1 MLVSSYV
8 NGFGA
13 ASFGQARSLFEV
25 AAIAVQRAQSPGGGF
40 GNAFGLAT
48 SFEAFT
54 AASAA
59 RRPETFVS
67 SGVFCRVP
75 DVRGLFSIECFAN
88 AKRGP
93 ADDPAKALQRA
104 TDLLMN
110 QIPLFEDTRTAQQRG
125 EPIKVKL
132 PDGSTE
138 AVRIPAFP
146 MNPVLSIGGGYDGL
160 IGGGTMQFAA
170 PAMLLAGALSAPPP
184 SVVPAFASPTAFTF
198 TRDAGAIAG
207 YFTQVANNFG
217 RLLAEMKARG
227 NTPAVTPLV
236 PETVIVRPDSVEVKK
251 RSLAPIIGAA
261 AAMIGLTAIGAVAAA
276 KHKPAMAYED
286 DLPSPAFGRRRHH
299 SRGHHG
305 LRPRGW

>member
-8 NGFGA
+8 NGFGG
-13 ASFGQARSLFEV
+13 FGQARSLFEV
-25 AAIAVQRAQSPGGGF
+25 AAIAVQQAQSPGGGF

-59 RRPETFVS
+59 RRRETFVS

-75 DVRGLFSIECFAN
+75 DARGLFSIECMAN

-93 ADDPAKALQRA
+93 ADDPAKALQQA

-146 MNPVLSIGGGYDGL
+146 VNPVLSIGGGYDGI

-198 TRDAGAIAG
+198 VRDASAIAG
-207 YFTQVANNFG
+207 YFTEVAKNFG

-227 NTPAVTPLV
+227 NTPAATPLV
-236 PETVIVRPDSVEVKK
+236 PETVIVRPGSVEQKK
-251 RSLAPIIGAA
+251 SNLAPIVTAA
-261 AAMIGLTAIGAVAAA
+261 AAMIGLTAIAAVSAA
-276 KHKPAMAYED
+276 KKKPDFAYASD
-286 DLPSPAFGRRRHH
+286 TDFVRPALGD
-299 SRGHHG
+299 
-305 LRPRGW
+305 RPRGYGRRSRLRARGW